1 MEMKPRC
8 TGCGRTDVEMQSY
21 ECTWPDKRV
30 TTERHCQRCQVTW
43 QRQLRSLG
51 VKIVPLP
58 PE

>member
-1 MEMKPRC
+1 MKPRC
-8 TGCGRTDVEMQSY
+8 TGCGRTDVDMLLF

-30 TTERHCQRCQVTW
+30 TTERHCQRCQITW